1 MNPQSEQ
8 HLEDALIVQLETLG
22 WDRVRIT
29 DAADLVAH
37 LKAQLEFHSGVSP
50 SGTEFCQNLQAWL
63 A

>member
-1 MNPQSEQ
+1 MTPVEQ
-8 HLEDALIVQLETLG
+8 LEDALIAQLETLG
-22 WDRVRIT
+22 WDRARVT